1 MLRELRIRNLAVI
14 EEVTVP
20 CARGLNV
27 LTGETGAGK
36 SILLD
41 ALLLVS
47 GARAQPDLIRSEADV
62 AVVEAVFDVDPD
74 GPIPAVLAEAG
85 LRAENGQLIVRRELT
100 RSGRTRAFVNDS
112 AATVGLLE
120 RLGDSL
126 VEIHGQHEH
135 QRLMEPARQLDLLD
149 RFATAETARARVAA
163 LVEEWGQ
170 ARALQAELQVSDRD
184 LKQKEDLYRFQLSEI
199 EAARLMPGEEEALK
213 AERHR
218 LQHSER
224 LAEGLNR
231 ALSYLYDD
239 PQSAASNLGRAAQL
253 LGELAKIDPDLN
265 ASLPVLDSAQIHLEE
280 VVSRLRALRDRSAF
294 DPERLEEIDA
304 RLDILTK
311 LKRKYGEGEEAILAY
326 GDRIRTEL
334 GLMDRREELIEAAN
348 ARVARLAEEAGSEAL
363 ALSELRREAAVRLER
378 LIQRELRALG
388 MEKARFTIALRREP
402 AQAEGL
408 GAGSEG
414 SRITARGIDQVEF
427 QLSTNPGE
435 ELKPLSRVVSG
446 GELSRTMLGIK
457 VILAEADRIPA
468 MIFDEVDAGIGGRVA
483 DRVGQKLA
491 QTARHR
497 QVLCVTH
504 LSQIAAY
511 AHQHLRVEKVVRGGK
526 TRTRVE
532 ALDDAGRVE
541 ELARMLGGEQ
551 VTETARRHARELY
564 ATARSAVAR

>member
-74 GPIPAVLAEAG
+74 GPIPAVLAVAG

-135 QRLMEPARQLDLLD
+135 QRLMEPVRQLDLLD
-149 RFATAETARARVAA
+149 RFATAEAARARVAA

-170 ARALQAELQVSDRD
+170 ARALQAEIEVSDRD
-184 LKQKEDLYRFQLSEI
+184 LRQKEDLYRFQLSEI

-280 VVSRLRALRDRSAF
+280 AVSRLRALRDRSAF

-334 GLMDRREELIEAAN
+334 GLMDRRDELIEAAN
-348 ARVARLAEEAGSEAL
+348 ARAARLAEEAGSEAL

-414 SRITARGIDQVEF
+414 WRITARGIDQVEF